1 VSESVPSSEEL
12 LERLR
17 ALEPPRNPADDRSVM
32 LIDPDRLRVDLEALA
47 GAIAQTH
54 ALIRPP
60 RDLPPALHRIPLLRL
75 GPVRRLL
82 LRAFEV
88 LFRRQMLINE
98 QIVAALEVERQL
110 IHRIVQALCIRS

>member
-1 VSESVPSSEEL
+1 
-12 LERLR
+12 
-17 ALEPPRNPADDRSVM
+17 M
-32 LIDPDRLRVDLEALA
+32 TLIDADRMWGDLEALA
-47 GAIAQTH
+47 GALAQIR

-75 GPVRRLL
+75 GPVRRFL

-110 IHRIVQALCIRS
+110 IHRIVQALRARS